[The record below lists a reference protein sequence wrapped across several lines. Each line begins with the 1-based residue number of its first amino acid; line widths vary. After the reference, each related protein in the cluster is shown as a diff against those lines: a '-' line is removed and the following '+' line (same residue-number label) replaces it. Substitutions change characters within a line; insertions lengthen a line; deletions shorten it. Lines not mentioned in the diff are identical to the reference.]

1 MPEKCWADGENA
13 RRGRLFRVGIGGLPA
28 AGRKIKYLRGRRSMK
43 RRESQQL
50 GELQQTAKDFV
61 GAMKRALAD
70 EDQFY
75 RYVYG
80 GKGDQPPTEVTLRKA
95 DSKAMKEMAA
105 TLREMTGVVRDLYG
119 MPAPA
124 AEGAKKA
131 KDEDEPQ
138 SGVILLG

>member
-1 MPEKCWADGENA
+1 
-13 RRGRLFRVGIGGLPA
+13 
-28 AGRKIKYLRGRRSMK
+28 MK

-70 EDQFY
+70 EDQVY

-80 GKGDQPPTEVTLRKA
+80 GKGDQPPTEVTLRTA

>member
-1 MPEKCWADGENA
+1 
-13 RRGRLFRVGIGGLPA
+13 
-28 AGRKIKYLRGRRSMK
+28 MK
-43 RRESQQL
+43 RKETQQL

-80 GKGDQPPTEVTLRKA
+80 GKGDLPPTEVTLRKA

-131 KDEDEPQ
+131 KVVEEPQ

>member
-1 MPEKCWADGENA
+1 
-13 RRGRLFRVGIGGLPA
+13 
-28 AGRKIKYLRGRRSMK
+28 MK

-80 GKGDQPPTEVTLRKA
+80 GKGDQPPTEVTER
-95 DSKAMKEMAA
+95 KAMKEMAA

>member
-1 MPEKCWADGENA
+1 MSDLIAAVATGWV
-13 RRGRLFRVGIGGLPA
+13 RSGIGIVRMSGSGCIA
-28 AGRKIKYLRGRRSMK
+28 ASL
-43 RRESQQL
+43 
-50 GELQQTAKDFV
+50 
-61 GAMKRALAD
+61 ALALPGAEVCAAD
-70 EDQFY
+70 LSDAALAIAAENF
-75 RYVYG
+75 RTLG
-80 GKGDQPPTEVTLRKA
+80 ARVTLRKA